1 MQQATLPPAFPV
13 FRLSLC
19 LPNPRSSEP
28 GIQTKDPYEFLKFIH
43 TFMNDNGPS
52 IDRMRSP
59 HPRQIVMNVHHSSA
73 WAACIYVSQITNMPL
88 LQGRTLITLCNCSL
102 VTLLSGAPCVLLKG
116 LKCPPAALQPSL
128 RSPNWW
134 TWNPWTPGVR
144 PSISPEK
151 LDFMLYCGDVV
162 LKSDSLSAPW
172 SGPYLY
178 LTSNIALEKK
188 SFIFR
193 IWSAL
198 FSISLTFPEWSKL
211 QTAEFAWHLAH
222 IAAKIRNIF
231 PLKAIPWNLHWD
243 LMTREWF
250 GC

>member
-1 MQQATLPPAFPV
+1 M
-13 FRLSLC
+13 
-19 LPNPRSSEP
+19 
-28 GIQTKDPYEFLKFIH
+28 KFLKFIQ
-43 TFMNDNGPS
+43 TFVNDNGPS

-178 LTSNIALEKK
+178 LTFNIALEK
-188 SFIFR
+188 FFQILYFVCT
-193 IWSAL
+193 IL
-198 FSISLTFPEWSKL
+198 GFSHLSRMIKITNCRVCLTFGTYCS
-211 QTAEFAWHLAH
+211 
-222 IAAKIRNIF
+222 
-231 PLKAIPWNLHWD
+231 
-243 LMTREWF
+243 
-250 GC
+250 